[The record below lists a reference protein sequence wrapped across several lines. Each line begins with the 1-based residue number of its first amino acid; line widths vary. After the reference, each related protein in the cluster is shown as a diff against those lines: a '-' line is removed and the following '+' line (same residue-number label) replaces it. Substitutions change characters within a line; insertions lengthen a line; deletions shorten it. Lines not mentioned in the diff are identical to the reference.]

1 MEDVAHYQLDVRLT
15 EEEISTLEAIGDVI
29 RFPKGNILMGEGET
43 TTFVLLIRKGHV
55 KVVAGSPR
63 RVVAIRG
70 PGDLVGE
77 MAAIR
82 NKPRSASIF
91 ALEEVEALH
100 LSATKWLTFLESNF
114 RATLA
119 LVNTLQ
125 ERLAESTHM
134 TVESQLAGAQKLAK
148 SIVDLWTRGLGI
160 TTGGKK
166 VLRFSQIDLAEL
178 AGISTDS
185 VKKVVR
191 PLKARGILSVGR
203 QSITILD
210 LDTLQSI
217 ARGET
222 PTS

>member
-1 MEDVAHYQLDVRLT
+1 MDDGTQYQLHVRLT
-15 EEEISTLEAIGDVI
+15 EGEIATLEAMGDVI

-55 KVVAGSPR
+55 KVVAGTPR

-70 PGDLVGE
+70 PGDLIGE

-82 NKPRSASIF
+82 NKPRSASVF
-91 ALEEVEALH
+91 ALEDVEALH
-100 LSATKWLTFLESNF
+100 LSASKWFSFLETNF

-119 LVNTLQ
+119 LIYTVQ
-125 ERLAESTHM
+125 ERLAESTHL

-148 SIVDLWTRGLGI
+148 ALVDLCTKGLGVTSAGK
-160 TTGGKK
+160 TTLG
-166 VLRFSQIDLAEL
+166 FSQVDLAEL

-185 VKKVVR
+185 VKKIVR
-191 PLKARGILSVGR
+191 PLREKGILSVGR
-203 QSITILD
+203 QTITVLD
-210 LDTLQSI
+210 LAKLESI
-217 ARGET
+217 ARGDT